1 MKSWRE
7 QAVEA
12 GASITVEAM
21 CVTVYHPASMMMVRE
36 VVSMGGLGETVEAC
50 CKELVKN
57 IESRPPAQH
66 ATGCS
71 PTSTT
76 RGGPQS

>member
-36 VVSMGGLGETVEAC
+36 VVSMGGIGDTVEAC
-50 CKELVKN
+50 CKELVKH
-57 IESRPPAQH
+57 IDGQK
-66 ATGCS
+66 
-71 PTSTT
+71 
-76 RGGPQS
+76 

>member
-1 MKSWRE
+1 
-7 QAVEA
+7 
-12 GASITVEAM
+12 M

-36 VVSMGGLGETVEAC
+36 VVSMGGLGDTVEAC

-57 IESRPPAQH
+57 IA
-66 ATGCS
+66 
-71 PTSTT
+71 STT